1 MAELVATVA
10 EHRAALARDVA
21 AAVLRRPASKC
32 SELLKNWS
40 KRGVLALQS
49 RSLLK
54 RPGGGRPPFIVAGIA
69 DVDAIVQLCGDA
81 RDCPAGAVEA
91 FNSEVRPALAAA
103 GMPMPL
109 ASNPTSFTCSHVA
122 TLAPS
127 LLHKPP
133 PAAQCVQHQRQTTPP
148 PQPNP
153 ALHF

>member
-32 SELLKNWS
+32 SELLKHWS

-49 RSLLK
+49 RSLQ
-54 RPGGGRPPFIVAGIA
+54 PGRGRPPFIVAGIA

-103 GMPMPL
+103 FAKKYPL
-109 ASNPTSFTCSHVA
+109 FSELSGPPQAASADFTGCHLKQY
-122 TLAPS
+122 TLQI
-127 LLHKPP
+127 LLHPNIYVLLFMFSCSG
-133 PAAQCVQHQRQTTPP
+133 PAV
-148 PQPNP
+148 
-153 ALHF
+153 L